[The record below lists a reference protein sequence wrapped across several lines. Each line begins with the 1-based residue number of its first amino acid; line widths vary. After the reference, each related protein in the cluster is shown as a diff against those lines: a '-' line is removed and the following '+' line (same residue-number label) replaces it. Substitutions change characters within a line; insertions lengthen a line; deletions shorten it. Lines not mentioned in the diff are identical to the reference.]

1 MFYRQKSLN
10 YSKGEKLASYS
21 FSNKSGKT
29 DDDISLIEGD
39 ISYRCISKQNNR
51 CLVINNHSGNI
62 CENVSNLF
70 ENVYSIEKDKK
81 NVLIQENKFYNKKIR
96 NVTVIESNYLV
107 LPFKDEYFDLVIY
120 NGLDLENKSEIF
132 RCFKEVKRVMKS
144 SGCFCIGG
152 KNKFGFGLSGR
163 KMHGLEEQTYSESY
177 EGYMSIFNKLEFK
190 TRSYLSIGSLTRPYF
205 ISNIDD
211 TVLTEWIFSNIE
223 KILALN
229 SKTKLMISIMKKTKT
244 HLRKFLIKMFVPSF
258 LFYCYKN
265 SIPYSFEDMIKEKTG
280 YSRMIQ
286 QIRFK
291 KVIFILFDNMGNPK
305 KKLSCK
311 RTKINLTDK
320 IVSVGYPPNNE
331 IFKENLLLEDW
342 VEGSSPNFTNL
353 EHVTMVLGWLL
364 DFQSKTSEQIY
375 DLQKIRYE
383 TDRINENLHDIGN
396 LNLNQINE
404 WLSDYVN
411 QTSKLK
417 VKTTGVHG
425 DFGPNNILVN
435 MDKSSVNV
443 IDWETFAKYGSPF
456 YDIAK
461 IVYHVLTPNS
471 CVDEFIENVK
481 NIDNDKSI
489 QVINKMLSEHFQ
501 NKINLII
508 ILRYYFIKDLAMNE
522 NIIKPYF
529 IKLLQELAKIY

>member
-10 YSKGEKLASYS
+10 YLKGEKLANYS
-21 FSNKSGKT
+21 FSNKSNKT

-39 ISYRCISKQNNR
+39 ISYRCISKQNNT
-51 CLVINNHSGNI
+51 CLVINNKSGNI

-81 NVLIQENKFYNKKIR
+81 NVLIQENKFRNKKIK
-96 NVTVIESNYLV
+96 NITVIESNYMV

-120 NGLDLENKSEIF
+120 NGLDLKNQSEIF

-144 SGCFCIGG
+144 SGCFCFGG
-152 KNKFGFGLSGR
+152 KNKSGFGLSGR
-163 KMHGLEEQTYSESY
+163 RMRRLEKQTYSESY
-177 EGYMSIFNKLEFK
+177 ENYMSIFNKLEFK

-205 ISNIDD
+205 ISDMDD
-211 TVLTEWIFSNIE
+211 MVLTKWIFSNIE
-223 KILALN
+223 NFFVLN
-229 SKTKLMISIMKKTKT
+229 SKTKLMVSIVKKTKT
-244 HLRKFLIKMFVPSF
+244 SLKKFLIKMFIPSF

-280 YSRMIQ
+280 YSKMIQ
-286 QIRFK
+286 QIRFN
-291 KVIFILFDNMGNPK
+291 KVVFILFDDMGNPK
-305 KKLSCK
+305 KKLLCK
-311 RTKINLTDK
+311 RTKINLTDE
-320 IVSVGYPPNNE
+320 IVSVGHPPSNE

-342 VEGSSPNFTNL
+342 IEGSSPNFNNL
-353 EHVTMVLGWLL
+353 EQVTRVLGWLL
-364 DFQSKTSEQIY
+364 DFQLKTSEQIY
-375 DLQKIRYE
+375 DLQKINHE
-383 TDRINENLHDIGN
+383 TNRINENLHDIGN

-411 QTSKLK
+411 QTNKLK

-425 DFGPNNILVN
+425 DFGPHNILIN
-435 MDKSSVNV
+435 MDKASVNV
-443 IDWETFAKYGSPF
+443 IDWETFAKHGSPF

-461 IVYHVLTPNS
+461 TVYHVLTPNS
-471 CVDEFIENVK
+471 CVDEFVENVK
-481 NIDNDKSI
+481 NINNHKSI

-508 ILRYYFIKDLAMNE
+508 ILRYYFIKELAMNE
-522 NIIKPYF
+522 KISKPYF